1 MSADQMLNLLRDSG
15 LNVRGT
21 GHGYIFIE
29 DPTCFTVGLSGFI
42 EYAWIAIA
50 VLTAFLMM
58 GWAFSLI
65 RGGSKLPGIANNFR
79 NLVIIFGTLTAAGP
93 IMNFVYGGDLWGRGC
108 RIIGVPASKIQ
119 ELLDLREAGLGGGS
133 GNMWEKFDIWDSRAL
148 TETVIP
154 EDWFIAP
161 DVSELEA
168 GRDGIIVIEPDRRIA
183 GGRAGPGIGADAA
196 SNARQVFAQ
205 NRMQVRT
212 GAGAPGA
219 SRDGGRRRHEGRDL
233 NVSAGTPIASFFD
246 GTVHRV
252 YGAGGQGGLTFVE
265 IRNNDGTLAVYGY
278 VQPNLRAGQPVS
290 AGQVFGTVQD
300 LRRNPRYRDTPNH
313 VHFELWT
320 GGARR
325 QGNFIDIA
333 SLL

>member
-1 MSADQMLNLLRDSG
+1 MNDSLRIRSFAKINLALAALGRRPDGFHNIETVFQAIDISDELDFRPSAEISLVCEGLPDVSERDNIVWKAAALLAEHTGERRGVAVTLRKKIPSG
-15 LNVRGT
+15 
-21 GHGYIFIE
+21 
-29 DPTCFTVGLSGFI
+29 
-42 EYAWIAIA
+42 
-50 VLTAFLMM
+50 
-58 GWAFSLI
+58 
-65 RGGSKLPGIANNFR
+65 
-79 NLVIIFGTLTAAGP
+79 
-93 IMNFVYGGDLWGRGC
+93 
-108 RIIGVPASKIQ
+108 
-119 ELLDLREAGLGGGS
+119 AGLGGGS